1 MPSFEEGKL
10 KFIKLQV
17 DRGYTVEE
25 ATQKFDKIHSQHE
38 AQSKVAS
45 GQVNPDPKTQQT
57 QEPQKQSYVSSLLSG
72 AGNSVKDF

>member
-25 ATQKFDKIHSQHE
+25 ATQKFNKLHSEYE

-45 GQVNPDPKTQQT
+45 GQVNPDPKTKQE
-57 QEPQKQSYVSSLLSG
+57 EPQQQSYVSSLLSG